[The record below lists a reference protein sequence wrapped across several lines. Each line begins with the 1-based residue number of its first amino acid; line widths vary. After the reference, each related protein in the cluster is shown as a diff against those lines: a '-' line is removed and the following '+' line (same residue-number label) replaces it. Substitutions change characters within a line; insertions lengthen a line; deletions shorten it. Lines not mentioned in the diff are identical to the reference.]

1 MTVPTKTGRSKKDK
15 ETFCPVEVTLALI
28 AGKWKV
34 MIIYYLMQGT
44 QRFNQLQREMNG
56 ITHRTLSQQLRELE
70 ADGLVIRKDYGEIP
84 PRVDYSLSPLGKTL
98 KPVLLAM
105 QLWGEKH
112 SAKGAGAR
120 KRV

>member
-1 MTVPTKTGRSKKDK
+1 MTAPPKTGRSKKDK
-15 ETFCPVEVTLALI
+15 NVFCPVEVTLALI

-34 MIIYYLMQGT
+34 MIIYCLMQGT

-70 ADGLVIRKDYGEIP
+70 EDGLVIRKDYGEIP

-98 KPVLLAM
+98 KPVLMAM
-105 QLWGEKH
+105 QAWGEKH
-112 SAKGAGAR
+112 SPKAAEAR
-120 KRV
+120 KRL